1 MKHILLDNPAG
12 VDRRFNLGD
21 DIQVQAARRFL
32 PDVDGYMTRAELA
45 RYRGTRARI
54 ILNGWF
60 MHDPSFWPPSDDI
73 DPLLVSFHMNPVPA
87 DEMLRSGRD
96 FFERHAPV
104 GCRDHQTL
112 ELFEQAEIDAYYSG
126 CLTLTLERDRYLADP
141 AAERAGVYAVDLLY
155 KMNAPVGRKQRLLQS
170 VGLAKDQARTRAKL
184 EARVLDAVVPATMRG
199 RVLFVEHSRP
209 MEADSLVLRHAA
221 AAEALGFYA
230 KAELVVTSRIHCAL
244 PCLAFG
250 TPVIF
255 VDGALDHHSER
266 ARLNG
271 IIELM
276 PVLKVD
282 PDGNMDLAALERDL
296 APASVARRSEKIAEI
311 RSGLEQ
317 ACRRFIE
324 QE

>member
-1 MKHILLDNPAG
+1 MKNILLDNPAG
-12 VDRRFNLGD
+12 PDRRFNVGD
-21 DIQVQAARRFL
+21 DIQVQAAKRFL
-32 PDVDGYMTRAELA
+32 PNVDGYMTRAELA
-45 RYRGTRARI
+45 GYRGTKARI

-60 MHDPSFWPPSDDI
+60 MHEPSFWPPSEDI

-87 DEMLRSGRD
+87 GEMLRRGRD
-96 FFERHAPV
+96 FFGHNAPV

-112 ELFEQAEIDAYYSG
+112 KLFEQAEIDAYHSG
-126 CLTLTLERDRYLADP
+126 CLTLTLERECYVADA

-170 VGLAKDQARTRAKL
+170 IGLGKAPARVRTEI
-184 EARVLDAVVPATMRG
+184 EARVLDEVVSVAMRG
-199 RVLFVEHSRP
+199 RVQFIEHSRP
-209 MEADSLVLRHAA
+209 MESDSPALRHAV
-221 AAEALGFYA
+221 AAEVLGLYA
-230 KAELVVTSRIHCAL
+230 NAELVVTSRIHCAL

-255 VDGALDHHSER
+255 VDGALDHHSEQ
-266 ARLNG
+266 ARLKG

-276 PVLKVD
+276 PVLKVN
-282 PDGNMDLAALERDL
+282 PDGAMDLALLERDL
-296 APASVARRSEKIAEI
+296 APAAVARRSEKIVEI
-311 RSGLEQ
+311 REGLEQ